1 MNGSDEVDLRNL
13 YARAQFARRKRN
25 ADDDL
30 IFDLVDFF
38 DDDEVEEIKTRR
50 NLGPRPG
57 GSNQKGRPD
66 YGSSPWA
73 QMLRDP
79 TLRVPGSA
87 AGKKF
92 GERFRAPVPV
102 FDKLMVF
109 VLSENIDD
117 MFFTCVG
124 LQNMIHLWNKE
135 TSEVTHWE
143 VDTDFEGAGG
153 DFADDT
159 EGDDDARLWCRPRL
173 RRAKGH
179 KAGATYFDAEPTD
192 DFSGFGKASMPCD
205 VQRFLFSEPIGPG
218 EKERHDVKQAKLVE
232 HFKYACAAGVVHW
245 LRS

>member
-1 MNGSDEVDLRNL
+1 MVKGAYMITDGGYLPWEATQAADRLIT
-13 YARAQFARRKRN
+13 RAGYVEWRKRMESVRK
-25 ADDDL
+25 D
-30 IFDLVDFF
+30 IECFF
-38 DDDEVEEIKTRR
+38 
-50 NLGPRPG
+50 
-57 GSNQKGRPD
+57 GRLK
-66 YGSSPWA
+66 A
-73 QMLRDP
+73 
-79 TLRVPGSA
+79 
-87 AGKKF
+87 
-92 GERFRAPVPV
+92 RFRILKTPVS
-102 FDKLMVF
+102 FHRK
-109 VLSENIDD
+109 ENIDD

>member
-102 FDKLMVF
+102 FDKLMVST
-109 VLSENIDD
+109 VLWHETGSGTDAFGRPRIPTALKLLGVLRVLGRGTCFDGIEELSFISKPT
-117 MFFTCVG
+117 MHSFFHKFCK
-124 LQNMIHLWNKE
+124 WFR
-135 TSEVTHWE
+135 SEVR
-143 VDTDFEGAGG
+143 DP
-153 DFADDT
+153 
-159 EGDDDARLWCRPRL
+159 ARTPPP
-173 RRAKGH
+173 
-179 KAGATYFDAEPTD
+179 D
-192 DFSGFGKASMPCD
+192 
-205 VQRFLFSEPIGPG
+205 
-218 EKERHDVKQAKLVE
+218 
-232 HFKYACAAGVVHW
+232 
-245 LRS
+245 